1 MNAAPNVLRLSMD
14 AKATVHVGNY
24 SRGGQNRVQVEAADH
39 AFHSEARGTP
49 VGILLPHKGELCVYA
64 VTSKVTSDCLVDL
77 LQTWWQTHRDRYS
90 EVTTLLLNLDNG
102 PESHSRRTQ
111 FMGRLRAFVRQS
123 GLTLQLAY
131 YPP

>member
-1 MNAAPNVLRLSMD
+1 
-14 AKATVHVGNY
+14 
-24 SRGGQNRVQVEAADH
+24 
-39 AFHSEARGTP
+39 